1 MAELP
6 TFENFGEGHDQINLL
21 SDFFGG
27 TASSSNLPSLNLTP
41 GSLVEVTLSSSST
54 NTDASIPSNI
64 RGVVVAYTSELK
76 ALILQLQQGNMPPH
90 QSQSRTGGY
99 TLIPSDQ
106 IASVNVIE
114 SSSGPTPVSSLDSNV
129 VNTKLEAAIRL
140 RQEDAAKIGKNV
152 SEFAQQ
158 LFFSLAKTL
167 PCRWDNQTIVV
178 MDNILIAPPYTAE
191 SCSILT
197 GDNKSPA
204 LERIKSIVANHK
216 A

>member
-6 TFENFGEGHDQINLL
+6 TFENFGEGPDQINLL

-27 TASSSNLPSLNLTP
+27 AASSSTSLNLTP
-41 GSLVEVTLSSSST
+41 GSLVEVTLSSSSL

-90 QSQSRTGGY
+90 QAQSRTGGY

-106 IASVNVIE
+106 IVSVNVIE

-140 RQEDAAKIGKNV
+140 RQEDSAKIGKNV